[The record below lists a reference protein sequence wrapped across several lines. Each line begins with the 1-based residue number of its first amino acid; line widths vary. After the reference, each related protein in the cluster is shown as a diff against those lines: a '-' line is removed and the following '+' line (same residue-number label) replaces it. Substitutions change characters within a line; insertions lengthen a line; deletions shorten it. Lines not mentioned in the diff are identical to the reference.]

1 MFLSKHHYSVALAKL
16 GNKVYYMGGPDQ
28 NRIMKPGEVQLVE
41 TSVPGVLLINHRLN
55 FPYIFKF
62 KARKL
67 YDYLLKKHIKKIT
80 SLIGRDFDIVWSF
93 DFSNTI
99 PLKAF
104 SDKTVKILTAADDS
118 DDISAV
124 KAAETA
130 DLILSV
136 ADELLNKYSGI
147 NTPTH
152 NIGHGVAAYFL
163 NDNISEQGN
172 DKKQVGLSGNFL
184 RKDID
189 HKSLLSIINE
199 HQDVEFNFWGSVD
212 YAESN
217 ISAEKNN
224 EVLDFIS
231 DLKRRSNVVLHGQLA
246 PEALAKAFKR
256 VDCFLI
262 CYDVDKDQSKGT
274 NYHKILEYLA
284 SGKVV
289 VSNYVSAYKHNPEL
303 VLMPDERNN
312 ENLPALF
319 REVLNNLSANNSK
332 EKQQNRVDFA
342 RQFTYA
348 SQIKKIESL
357 LA

>member
-1 MFLSKHHYSVALAKL
+1 MFLSKHHYSVELAKL
-16 GNKVYYMGGPDQ
+16 GNKVYYMSGPDQ
-28 NRIMKPGEVQLVE
+28 NRIMKPGEVQVVE
-41 TSVPGVLLINHRLN
+41 ASVPGVQLILHRLN

-62 KARKL
+62 KSRKL

-80 SLIGRDFDIVWSF
+80 SLIGSDFDVVWSF

-124 KAAETA
+124 KAAESA

-136 ADELLNKYSGI
+136 ADELLNKYSDI
-147 NTPTH
+147 NIPTH

-163 NDNISEQGN
+163 NDKIGEDVN
-172 DKKQVGLSGNFL
+172 DKIQVGLSGNFL

-189 HKSLLSIINE
+189 HYTLLSIINE
-199 HQDVEFNFWGSVD
+199 HQDVVFNFWGSVD

-217 ISAEKNN
+217 ISSEKNE
-224 EVLDFIS
+224 EVLSFIS
-231 DLKRRSNVVLHGQLA
+231 DLKKLGNVVLHGQLV
-246 PEALAKAFKR
+246 PEALAKAFKK

-262 CYDVDKDQSKGT
+262 CYDVEKDQSKGT

-284 SGKVV
+284 SGKAV
-289 VSNYVSAYKHNPEL
+289 VSNYVSAYKNNPEL
-303 VLMPDERNN
+303 VLMPEERNN

-319 REVLNNLSANNSK
+319 REVLHNLSANNSK
-332 EKQQNRVDFA
+332 EKQQKRIDFA

-348 SQIKKIESL
+348 GQIKKIESL